1 MLWHIM
7 PIAWALLCVPQTAL
21 PASRHLEL
29 PASRQQGKTAMRQYG
44 NLPADD
50 EL

>member
-7 PIAWALLCVPQTAL
+7 PIAWTWLRMPQAAL
-21 PASRHLEL
+21 PASRHPEL
-29 PASRQQGKTAMRQYG
+29 LASRQQGKTAMRQYG